1 MFLAPLLSLF
11 CACGAPPPAAPPPA
25 APSSTNA
32 TAQGR
37 TAQRGSSSV
46 VPAPSSDRN
55 TLAARGTE
63 TASAATESKDSTG
76 IAASSG
82 APQPAFP
89 CGPFTCQRFETSEG
103 AFAAML
109 ATGEPRV
116 LGIGEAHARVGTD
129 VRSATRRFTEE
140 LLPKVAERTHSLVL
154 ELMAPNA
161 KCHKETT
168 SVREQQKQVTE
179 EHAST
184 NQNEFVT
191 LGEQARALGVV
202 PYLLRPSCA
211 DLDAITR
218 AGADGVVLMLEAIAR
233 LTTTQVETLLAS
245 QPKDSSRRMVI
256 AYGGALH
263 NDVEPRAGREMW
275 SYGPALA
282 KYLEEKK
289 GGSYGELDLIVPEL
303 ILDEPVWRAQP
314 WYGHYRAEDARG
326 GAILMQL
333 APQNW
338 VLFFP
343 PTLPAGSTPRRAE
356 PSTPASGTGASV
368 VKSGA
373 AATEAR

>member
-1 MFLAPLLSLF
+1 
-11 CACGAPPPAAPPPA
+11 
-25 APSSTNA
+25 
-32 TAQGR
+32 
-37 TAQRGSSSV
+37 
-46 VPAPSSDRN
+46 
-55 TLAARGTE
+55 
-63 TASAATESKDSTG
+63 
-76 IAASSG
+76 
-82 APQPAFP
+82 
-89 CGPFTCQRFETSEG
+89 
-103 AFAAML
+103 ML

-116 LGIGEAHARVGTD
+116 LGIGEAHARAGTE

-140 LLPKVAERTHSLVL
+140 LLPSVADRTHSLVL

-161 KCHKETT
+161 KCGKETT
-168 SVREQQKQVTE
+168 AVREQQKQVTD

-191 LGEQARALGVV
+191 LGERSRALGVV
-202 PYLLRPSCA
+202 PYLLRPSCSE
-211 DLDAITR
+211 LDAITR

-233 LTTTQVETLLAS
+233 LTTIQVESLLAS
-245 QPKDSSRRMVI
+245 QPKDSARRMVI

-289 GGSYGELDLIVPEL
+289 AGSYTELDLIVPEL

-314 WYGHYRAEDARG
+314 WYGHYRAEDVRG
-326 GAILMQL
+326 GAVLMQL
-333 APQNW
+333 APRNW

-343 PTLPAGSTPRRAE
+343 PTAPAGN
-356 PSTPASGTGASV
+356 

-373 AATEAR
+373 AASEGR